1 MSQQVRT
8 GPAPRAISKWQ
19 YNRQLMSRSRQLYL
33 MLAPFMLFFALFTII
48 PVIMSI
54 YYSFTRFDMLQ
65 PPEFIGLNNYMR
77 LFLDDPIF
85 LKSIQNTF
93 ILALIIGPF
102 GYIFSFIMAW
112 LINELPPKLRAVLTV
127 IFYAPSISGN
137 AYLIFSMLFSG
148 DAYGYVNSYLLNWG
162 LITQPILFLRDEKYM
177 MLIVILVSLWM
188 SLGVGF
194 LSFIAGLQGVDR
206 AQYEAAEIDGIKN
219 RWQEL
224 WYITLPNMRPQLL
237 FGAVMAVTGSLSVAD
252 VTVALNGFPSTNYAT
267 HTIINHLND
276 YGVIRLEM
284 GYACAIAVLLFF
296 IMLGLNQ
303 LIQRMLRR
311 VGT

>member
-1 MSQQVRT
+1 MSQRALKTTAPAGITRWQHQRQV
-8 GPAPRAISKWQ
+8 IKK
-19 YNRQLMSRSRQLYL
+19 SRQLYL
-33 MLAPFMLFFALFTII
+33 MLTPYMLFFALFTVI
-48 PVIMSI
+48 PVFMSI
-54 YYSFTRFDMLQ
+54 YYSFTRFDLLQ
-65 PPEFIGLNNYMR
+65 PAQFVGFSNYMR

-85 LKSIQNTF
+85 LKAIQNTF
-93 ILALIIGPF
+93 ILAMIIGPF
-102 GYIFSFIMAW
+102 GYIFSFLMAW
-112 LINELPPKLRAVLTV
+112 LINELPAKLRAVLTV

-137 AYLIFSMLFSG
+137 AYMIFAMLFSG
-148 DAYGYVNSYLLNWG
+148 DAYGYINAYLLNWG
-162 LITQPILFLRDEKYM
+162 IITGPILFLRDERYM

-303 LIQRMLRR
+303 LIQRMLRK

>member
-1 MSQQVRT
+1 MQEIH
-8 GPAPRAISKWQ
+8 PARNITRFQ
-19 YNRQLMSRSRQLYL
+19 YGLKQAKKYRQLYWM
-33 MLAPFMLFFALFTII
+33 MLPFMLFFAAFTIV
-48 PVIMSI
+48 PVLVSI
-54 YYSFTRFDMLQ
+54 FFSFTQFNVLQ
-65 PPEFIGLNNYMR
+65 PPTFIGLDNYAR

-85 LKSIQNTF
+85 LKAVKNTLV
-93 ILALIIGPF
+93 LAVITGPF
-102 GYIFSFIMAW
+102 GYLFSFLMAW
-112 LINELPPKLRAVLTV
+112 MLCELPPKLRALLTV

-137 AYLIFSMLFSG
+137 AYVIFTQLFSG
-148 DAYGYVNSYLLNWG
+148 DAYGFINSRLLNMG
-162 LITQPILFLRDEKYM
+162 LIAEPILWLRDEKYM

-194 LSFIAGLQGVDR
+194 LSFIAGLQGVER
-206 AQYEAAEIDGIKN
+206 AQYEAAEVDGVKN

-224 WYITLPNMRPQLL
+224 WYITLPNMVPQLL
-237 FGAVMAVTGSLSVAD
+237 FGAVMAVTNSLAVAD

-276 YGVIRLEM
+276 YGIIRLEM

-296 IMLGLNQ
+296 LMLFINKAV
-303 LIQRMLRR
+303 QRMLGK